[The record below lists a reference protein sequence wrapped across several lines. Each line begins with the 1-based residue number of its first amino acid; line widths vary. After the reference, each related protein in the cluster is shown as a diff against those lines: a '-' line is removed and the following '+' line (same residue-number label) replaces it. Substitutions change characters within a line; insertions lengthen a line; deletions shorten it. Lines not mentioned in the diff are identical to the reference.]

1 MGVLKLVFCV
11 GFFFLITSLQLFSSG
26 KESLESLILEV
37 GDIHEIQMKN
47 PYQVNLSKKGVVLLN
62 SISNEKWRI
71 VAHRRGFV
79 VLSYRNSE
87 TEEFYQILIEVHD
100 KKSEEKQEL
109 PNPFCQNDGIYCTE
123 NPMRISGESSS
134 WEIFYQLKSWCQN
147 KKGCV
152 FSLRLEEKNRLVL
165 QTKLENYLSFLN
177 SVSIS
182 SSGVISALVDCHES
196 GKLPTV
202 QISKSKELL
211 KDLGLQVPL
220 HLNCLHEVSQ
230 KRYQIFGQV
239 ILVSKNFAHELG
251 GSPLLEGDLIDKNF
265 SLSEGLLKHLKA
277 RENESEFEIIGRP
290 VLDLLEG
297 IEGITKTGGEIS
309 LVKENSLWE
318 KSPQFLEWK
327 SYGLSLKTIVHSNFK
342 GSGRTRFHLNMS
354 VPSEGGAHV
363 SLETIEMQ
371 GEVILSP
378 DEPKLVGTTDYER
391 KKNSKGYNKFLSKIP
406 LIGPFFQLHRQEKVF
421 SRVYLYLM
429 LKEINEMNEQV
440 KK

>member
-1 MGVLKLVFCV
+1 M
-11 GFFFLITSLQLFSSG
+11 
-26 KESLESLILEV
+26 
-37 GDIHEIQMKN
+37 
-47 PYQVNLSKKGVVLLN
+47 
-62 SISNEKWRI
+62 
-71 VAHRRGFV
+71 
-79 VLSYRNSE
+79 
-87 TEEFYQILIEVHD
+87 
-100 KKSEEKQEL
+100 
-109 PNPFCQNDGIYCTE
+109 
-123 NPMRISGESSS
+123 
-134 WEIFYQLKSWCQN
+134 
-147 KKGCV
+147 
-152 FSLRLEEKNRLVL
+152 
-165 QTKLENYLSFLN
+165 
-177 SVSIS
+177 
-182 SSGVISALVDCHES
+182 ISALVDCHES

-202 QISKSKELL
+202 QVTKSKELL
-211 KDLGLQVPL
+211 KDLGLEVPL

-290 VLDLLEG
+290 VLGLLEG
-297 IEGITKTGGEIS
+297 VEGITKTGGELS

-327 SYGLSLKTIVHSNFK
+327 SYGLSLKTTVHSNFK

-371 GEVILSP
+371 GEVILFP
-378 DEPKLVGTTDYER
+378 DKPTLVGTTDYER
-391 KKNSKGYNKFLSKIP
+391 KKKSKGYNKFLSKIP

>member
-1 MGVLKLVFCV
+1 MGALNFFCCLN
-11 GFFFLITSLQLFSSG
+11 FFLLLSSTYLFSSE

-37 GDIHEIQMKN
+37 GDIHEIKMKN

-100 KKSEEKQEL
+100 KKVEEKKES
-109 PNPFCQNDGIYCTE
+109 PNAFCQSDGIYCTE
-123 NPMRISGESSS
+123 EPLRILGESSS
-134 WEIFYQLKSWCQN
+134 WEIFYHLKSWCQN

-152 FSLRLEEKNRLVL
+152 FSLGLEEKNRSFLKR
-165 QTKLENYLSFLN
+165 KLENYLSFL
-177 SVSIS
+177 SDVSIS

-196 GKLPTV
+196 GKIPTIQV
-202 QISKSKELL
+202 SKSKELL

-220 HLNCLHEVSQ
+220 HLNCLHEVAQ

-251 GSPLLEGDLIDKNF
+251 GSPLLEGELIDKNF

-297 IEGITKTGGEIS
+297 VEGVTKTGGEIS
-309 LVKENSLWE
+309 FVKENSLWE
-318 KSPQFLEWK
+318 KTSQFLEWK
-327 SYGLSLKTIVHSNFK
+327 SYGLSLKTLVHSNFK
-342 GSGRTRFHLNMS
+342 GTGRTRFHLEMS
-354 VPSEGGAHV
+354 VPSEGGTQV

-371 GEVILSP
+371 GEVLLSP
-378 DEPKLVGTTDYER
+378 DKPKLVGTTDYER
-391 KKNSKGYNKFLSKIP
+391 KKKSKGYNKFLSKVP
-406 LIGPFFQLHRQEKVF
+406 LIGPLFQLHRQEKVF

-429 LKEINEMNEQV
+429 LKEINEINQQV